1 MQRLL
6 TSLVTYQLDTA
17 FQNLQVRVL
26 VFFCI
31 GSDAVTRP
39 HATLQLMP
47 PLTQSKPT
55 RKRRQRI
62 YHWESMFKRLFMLD
76 RLVSCQ
82 TTNTPNPQRRRE
94 GKLVSS
100 CKVEFLFHHC
110 LEAIS
115 YYYKYVL
122 FLPRITV
129 TKALI
134 VYILLTV

>member
-1 MQRLL
+1 
-6 TSLVTYQLDTA
+6 
-17 FQNLQVRVL
+17 
-26 VFFCI
+26 
-31 GSDAVTRP
+31 
-39 HATLQLMP
+39 
-47 PLTQSKPT
+47 
-55 RKRRQRI
+55 
-62 YHWESMFKRLFMLD
+62 MLD

-134 VYILLTV
+134 VYILLTA